1 MNVIETINRRQ
12 SYRGK
17 YKSDTVDFATDI
29 DYNRGEEVSYR
40 YNKTSGLL
48 NFFGL

>member
-17 YKSDTVDFATDI
+17 YKSDTVDLATDI
-29 DYNRGEEVSYR
+29 DYNRGEEVSYKIGR
-40 YNKTSGLL
+40 ASCRERV
-48 NFFGL
+48 